1 MEIAQLFFYIGAI
14 EGEAV
19 EPGGVHLKALL
30 AVDLAEGLLAGDRPL
45 CAILG
50 SAIGWR
56 AMGQIP
62 EHSSPT
68 RSLSPVRSTMEDCEL
83 EVADDVVDIAIARQ
97 GVGLGE

>member
-14 EGEAV
+14 EREAV

-56 AMGQIP
+56 AMGQ
-62 EHSSPT
+62 
-68 RSLSPVRSTMEDCEL
+68 SPVRSTMEDCEL

-97 GVGLGE
+97 GVGLGK

>member
-1 MEIAQLFFYIGAI
+1 MEIAQLFFYIGAV

-50 SAIGWR
+50 FAIGWR
-56 AMGQIP
+56 AMGQ
-62 EHSSPT
+62 SPL
-68 RSLSPVRSTMEDCEL
+68 RHEGL
-83 EVADDVVDIAIARQ
+83 EF
-97 GVGLGE
+97 VGAKEIGAEERFQSGKFCSFHC